1 MDISFKTGSGRFNY
15 RVCGVIMRNNSLL
28 IMRDERSPYAYLPAT
43 CWRAARNGM

>member
-28 IMRDERSPYAYLPAT
+28 IMRDERLPT
-43 CWRAARNGM
+43 PICPVVG